1 MFQGVPLH
9 VRAREVGGG
18 RQGGGDGGMR
28 ETAVCFRVFHYMYGP
43 ERWEEGGR
51 EGVMEG

>member
-9 VRAREVGGG
+9 VRTRAVGGG

-28 ETAVCFRVFHYMYGP
+28 EMAVCFRVFHYMSRP